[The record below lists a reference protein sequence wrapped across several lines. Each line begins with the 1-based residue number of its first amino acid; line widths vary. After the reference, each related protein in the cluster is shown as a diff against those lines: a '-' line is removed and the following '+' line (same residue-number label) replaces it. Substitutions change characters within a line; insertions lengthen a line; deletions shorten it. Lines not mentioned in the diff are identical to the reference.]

1 MFLIK
6 FKSTGVLPIV
16 GVMTTKNKKSPILRC
31 TLMGI
36 ERNYRIRILSER
48 LYKKERRFYSTLDN
62 IKNAGINPWFL
73 TGEFFL
79 LIFIF
84 KFSYF
89 INLIYYKI
97 KIIKKILDGE
107 GCFRISLTKI
117 NRAIGWRVQLF
128 FQINLHVKDRALLE
142 NIKDYL
148 GVGKIHISGNNL
160 IQYRVQTFDELTII
174 IKHMETYHLITQKRA
189 DFELF

>member
-62 IKNAGINPWFL
+62 IKNTGINP
-73 TGEFFL
+73 
-79 LIFIF
+79 
-84 KFSYF
+84 
-89 INLIYYKI
+89 
-97 KIIKKILDGE
+97 
-107 GCFRISLTKI
+107 
-117 NRAIGWRVQLF
+117 
-128 FQINLHVKDRALLE
+128 
-142 NIKDYL
+142 
-148 GVGKIHISGNNL
+148 
-160 IQYRVQTFDELTII
+160 
-174 IKHMETYHLITQKRA
+174 
-189 DFELF
+189 

>member
-73 TGEFFL
+73 TG
-79 LIFIF
+79 FI
-84 KFSYF
+84 
-89 INLIYYKI
+89 
-97 KIIKKILDGE
+97 DGE